1 MMNKR
6 IIFLSFDEIHIK
18 PELQYQKKHVFE
30 NALNAS
36 VPTSG
41 NFMLAVMGNPSYGTP
56 AVIACLVPVKILT
69 AEFLHDVVNS
79 VLEIVHSAGGHVFSL
94 MCDSSL
100 VNKKSN
106 KMFHEKF
113 DSLGVTLIVHPHTNL
128 KS

>member
-1 MMNKR
+1 MMKKR

-18 PELQYQKKHVFE
+18 PELQYLKKHVFE
-30 NALNAS
+30 NAS

-41 NFMLAVMGNPSYGTP
+41 NFMLAVMGNPSYGTH

>member
-18 PELQYQKKHVFE
+18 PELQYQKKHVYE
-30 NALNAS
+30 NAS

-41 NFMLAVMGNPSYGTP
+41 NFMLAVMGNPSYGTH

-94 MCDSSL
+94 MCDSPL

>member
-6 IIFLSFDEIHIK
+6 IIFLSLDEIHIK

-30 NALNAS
+30 NAS

-41 NFMLAVMGNPSYGTP
+41 NFMLAVMGNPSYGTH

-94 MCDSSL
+94 MCDSPL

>member
-18 PELQYQKKHVFE
+18 LELEYQGKHVFE
-30 NALNAS
+30 NALSAS

-41 NFMLAVMGNPSYGTP
+41 NFLLAVMSNPSYGTL
-56 AVIACLVPVKILT
+56 ALIACLVPVKILT

-79 VLEIVHSAGGHVFSL
+79 ILEIVQSAGGHVFSL

-100 VNKKSN
+100 VNKKLY
-106 KMFHEKF
+106 KMFHKKF

>member
-30 NALNAS
+30 NAS

-41 NFMLAVMGNPSYGTP
+41 NFMLAVMGNPSYGTH

-94 MCDSSL
+94 MCDSPL

-113 DSLGVTLIVHPHTNL
+113 DSFGVTLIVHPHTNL